1 MGSLVMKGKA
11 HNSVIKDKT
20 MRELNCSTHFSE
32 RNVELPEARRELQ
45 IREAK
50 RREKEEE
57 ETVSWQRARALD
69 FSKQEGKISS
79 FKSSAIGI
87 LFQCNSH
94 F

>member
-11 HNSVIKDKT
+11 HNRVIKDKT

-50 RREKEEE
+50 RGEKEE
-57 ETVSWQRARALD
+57 TKLAVGRGPGSWT
-69 FSKQEGKISS
+69 
-79 FKSSAIGI
+79 
-87 LFQCNSH
+87 FQNKKEK
-94 F
+94 